1 MFMMKKV
8 LLKVRQR
15 YRNVRSKSH
24 SLLFTL
30 YSSLA
35 VTLFIFMMLSSFV
48 DAANLPSSSTEQLTL
63 GGGCFWCTE
72 ALFQKYPG
80 VLSVKAG
87 FAGGTTKNPTYEEV
101 CTGKTGHAEV
111 IQITYD
117 PSKVSYEQL
126 LDLFWRAHDPTT
138 FNQQGA
144 DHGPQY
150 RSLILTNSSEQQQ
163 AAEASKKKAQ
173 AYFNKPIVTEI
184 KPLTTF
190 YPAEEHHQDYYLKN
204 KNAPYCQLVI
214 APKLEK
220 LLPVQKTG
228 KKIGD

>member
-1 MFMMKKV
+1 MKV
-8 LLKVRQR
+8 FFSLKT
-15 YRNVRSKSH
+15 KFII
-24 SLLFTL
+24 LF
-30 YSSLA
+30 
-35 VTLFIFMMLSSFV
+35 FIFMTLSSF
-48 DAANLPSSSTEQLTL
+48 AIASETSSSQTPQVTL

-117 PSKVSYEQL
+117 PTKVSYDQL

-144 DHGPQY
+144 DLGPQY
-150 RSLILTNSSEQQQ
+150 RSIILTNSTEQQRL
-163 AAEASKKKAQ
+163 AEASKKRAQ
-173 AYFNKPIVTEI
+173 AYFAKPIVTEI
-184 KPLTTF
+184 KPLSVF

-204 KNAPYCQLVI
+204 KTAPYCQLVI

-220 LLPVQKTG
+220 LHLKN
-228 KKIGD
+228 